1 MYSFSCV
8 KLYDNKAV
16 FIRSSSV
23 RQRHSVSWQKKL
35 REKWEAYIQ
44 DSTEAYRLREG

>member
-1 MYSFSCV
+1 MAVRSF
-8 KLYDNKAV
+8 KDFRYLN
-16 FIRSSSV
+16 IRSSSV

-44 DSTEAYRLREG
+44 DSTEVYRLREG